1 MSGTSQWC
9 GGSTLLQRPDA
20 TTAIRPSATM
30 VSTNLS
36 VSPKQ
41 KWWLQSAKWLL
52 YKNCII
58 ILLWRENCFGPDEKR
73 EILANKSV
81 IGWPNNLTC
90 PACPGLPSVQTSFS
104 YLKVSRNFRKGSV
117 GTFSRWQVVLC
128 VSFEDQRSV
137 LWVHRRSLLQ
147 YRGYMRM
154 ISSTFEL
161 TMYVSLN
168 ICMWCLL
175 FDIAV
180 IFWCYCK

>member
-90 PACPGLPSVQTSFS
+90 PACQAFKLPSHTSKFPEILEGALWALLANDS
-104 YLKVSRNFRKGSV
+104 LFCVLVSKIKDQFCGFTDAVFFNIEDTWEWYLLPLS
-117 GTFSRWQVVLC
+117 
-128 VSFEDQRSV
+128 
-137 LWVHRRSLLQ
+137 
-147 YRGYMRM
+147 
-154 ISSTFEL
+154 
-161 TMYVSLN
+161 
-168 ICMWCLL
+168 
-175 FDIAV
+175 
-180 IFWCYCK
+180 